1 MPTGHNRWTIQGVLF
16 DEIPLSPM
24 LVYPSDW
31 QNDAIW
37 RLTLND
43 FGDCMVAAVS
53 GNWIL
58 TAIAGS
64 KSAQCF
70 VDSSAASTD
79 AACYVYQGY
88 GFKLWA
94 PTGPTY
100 GTAQVLL
107 DGVIVGT
114 VNFHSASAI
123 PSSALLTVL
132 NVPLGLHTLMLQ
144 PLIANSILFDA
155 LQVMR

>member
-1 MPTGHNRWTIQGVLF
+1 
-16 DEIPLSPM
+16 
-24 LVYPSDW
+24 
-31 QNDAIW
+31 
-37 RLTLND
+37 
-43 FGDCMVAAVS
+43 
-53 GNWIL
+53 
-58 TAIAGS
+58 
-64 KSAQCF
+64 
-70 VDSSAASTD
+70 
-79 AACYVYQGY
+79 
-88 GFKLWA
+88 
-94 PTGPTY
+94 
-100 GTAQVLL
+100 VLL